1 MIVSTRLFPTALDA
15 VRAIQITSQLPVSH
29 GYPLDI
35 GDGSKIGIDLRKPMW
50 NPSFPDDPPVPRQ
63 GEVCMSWACA
73 VTPEIA
79 IKAAKPPLAIVHYP
93 GMVFISDLRTEEFH
107 SSFKS

>member
-1 MIVSTRLFPTALDA
+1 
-15 VRAIQITSQLPVSH
+15 
-29 GYPLDI
+29 
-35 GDGSKIGIDLRKPMW
+35 
-50 NPSFPDDPPVPRQ
+50 
-63 GEVCMSWACA
+63 MSWGCG

-93 GMVFISDLRTEEFH
+93 GMEFIGDRRTEEFH